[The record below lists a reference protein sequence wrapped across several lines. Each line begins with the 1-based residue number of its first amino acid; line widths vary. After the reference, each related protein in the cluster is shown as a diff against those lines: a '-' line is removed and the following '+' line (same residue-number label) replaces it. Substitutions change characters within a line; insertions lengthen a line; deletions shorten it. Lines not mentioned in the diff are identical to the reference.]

1 MRPAF
6 SSRRPHLQF
15 ILDGSAAG
23 VTRAAELAR
32 AAAEGGVDSIQIRAK
47 GMGAGELLERVLA
60 VIEAVRAEHPG
71 VLVLVNER
79 ADVALLAGADGVHLP
94 EASFGP
100 AWAAELKRLAA
111 SAPSRQGSHPARQGS
126 DPDRVRD
133 QCASFVVGRSIHGL
147 AGLAAP
153 GTGRL
158 DYLMFGHV
166 FTTESKPGLP
176 PRGIDSLARIA
187 RSAPVPVLAVGGI
200 TVERA
205 AAAVEAGAAGVAVIS
220 AIRDAP
226 DPVEAVRALRRAID
240 HVTGEGEVP
249 CA

>member
-1 MRPAF
+1 MTPA
-6 SSRRPHLQF
+6 SSARLPLSRRRPHLQF
-15 ILDGSAAG
+15 ILDGSVADAPG
-23 VTRAAELAR
+23 LAR
-32 AAAEGGVDSIQIRAK
+32 AAARGGVDSVQVRAK
-47 GMGAGELLERVLA
+47 ELEAGALLERVLA

-71 VLVLVNER
+71 VVVLVNER

-100 AWAAELKRLAA
+100 KWAKELKRLAA
-111 SAPSRQGSHPARQGS
+111 RSP
-126 DPDRVRD
+126 
-133 QCASFVVGRSIHGL
+133 FIVGRSIHGP

-166 FTTESKPGLP
+166 FATGSKPGLP
-176 PRGIDSLARIA
+176 PRGLESLARVV
-187 RSAPVPVLAVGGI
+187 RGSPVPVVAVGGI
-200 TVERA
+200 TAENARA
-205 AAAVEAGAAGVAVIS
+205 AIEAGAAGVAVIS

-226 DPVEAVRALRRAID
+226 DPAEAARALRRAID
-240 HVTGEGEVP
+240 AAPIDAALEESPEVEEERPEVTREGEVP